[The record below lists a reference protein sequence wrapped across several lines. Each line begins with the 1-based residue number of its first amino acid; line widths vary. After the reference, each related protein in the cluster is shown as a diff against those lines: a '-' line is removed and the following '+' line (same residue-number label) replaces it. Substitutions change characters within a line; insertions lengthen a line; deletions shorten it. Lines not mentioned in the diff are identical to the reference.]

1 MRALLIFLESACAKS
16 IWVYES
22 GYFSQLKITEISV
35 LLQMKFV

>member
-1 MRALLIFLESACAKS
+1 MQKVFG
-16 IWVYES
+16 VYES